1 MSPAFNKIKSNIQ
14 PATINTDDSKQMK
27 SYSSDSNSP
36 VSSLDTEQS
45 EFEKVVDEKNQTFTL
60 KIRISEILIKNLNL
74 LDKLRILQ
82 KSEPVIL

>member
-74 LDKLRILQ
+74 LDKLRIL
-82 KSEPVIL
+82 